1 MRCVIILLRAQST
14 DPHNERSLNFETAD
28 PPIGETVFAFWRFDG
43 DDAPGWHAID
53 IVSIDAERIL
63 RFSSAATG
71 ASASVDLK
79 GDRLVPGTADGDAD
93 EQAEEAEDDAEDDD
107 GGDGATAAGGGGAKK
122 KQAKKKSKKPTRNYP
137 GKPKDPAS
145 FEWTKFLSEP
155 GLHSRWHAGAT
166 PFGLPVAQGGPEV
179 RVPNGKLVT

>member
-1 MRCVIILLRAQST
+1 MDNGS
-14 DPHNERSLNFETAD
+14 PSKKSSSWWGSRSKDKND
-28 PPIGETVFAFWRFDG
+28 N
-43 DDAPGWHAID
+43 
-53 IVSIDAERIL
+53 
-63 RFSSAATG
+63 
-71 ASASVDLK
+71 
-79 GDRLVPGTADGDAD
+79 
-93 EQAEEAEDDAEDDD
+93 D